1 MERYA
6 MLSIAIINIVK
17 MTLLT
22 KAIYRFRAIPIKL
35 PIVFSLFIELEQKKK
50 IYIYI
55 YIIYL
60 FIYLFILLFSTLLV
74 AYGGSQ
80 ARGQIGATAASLHH
94 SNAGFKP
101 RL

>member
-1 MERYA
+1 

-35 PIVFSLFIELEQKKK
+35 PIVFSLFIELEQKKKK

>member
-1 MERYA
+1 

-50 IYIYI
+50 KIYIYI
-55 YIIYL
+55 YNL
-60 FIYLFILLFSTLLV
+60 FIYLFIYF
-74 AYGGSQ
+74 A
-80 ARGQIGATAASLHH
+80 
-94 SNAGFKP
+94 F
-101 RL
+101 